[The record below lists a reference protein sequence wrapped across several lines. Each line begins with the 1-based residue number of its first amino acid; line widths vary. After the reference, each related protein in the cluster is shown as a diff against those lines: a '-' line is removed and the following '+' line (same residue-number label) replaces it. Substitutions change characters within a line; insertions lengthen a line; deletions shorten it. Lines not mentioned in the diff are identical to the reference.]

1 MIEVSA
7 PTVES
12 LDLDYLNISWSVANT
27 DTDVLGYEFY
37 VERSESPEGPFD
49 QVAGPF
55 IDRYTLRDY
64 IAPQKRSWR
73 SLYYR
78 IRVVKKADQSS
89 YFTAA
94 KNAEPRPPLDGLEIT
109 RLTSL
114 LFREYTGRPCLVY
127 SVRTFGQRC
136 GACYDKISGRRT
148 VGSCLSCWNTGFA
161 RGFFR
166 PIVSYIQIDPND
178 RNQQNTQQFVSEQA
192 MVTARCSIYPLV
204 KVRDIIVERENRRW
218 RVVNVRRTERLRSPI
233 HQELSLALIP
243 PGDIEF
249 KIPVQWPEDEKT
261 SPRSF
266 ETRMDI

>member
-1 MIEVSA
+1 MITVTA

-12 LDLDYLNISWSVANT
+12 LDLDYLDISWSVADT
-27 DTDVLGYEFY
+27 STDVLGYEFY

-49 QVAGPF
+49 RVAGPLV
-55 IDRYTLRDY
+55 DRYRVRDY
-64 IAPQKRSWR
+64 IAPRKRSWR
-73 SLYYR
+73 TIYYR
-78 IRVVKKADQSS
+78 IKTVEKASGDIAYTQ
-89 YFTAA
+89 AN
-94 KNAEPRPPLDGLEIT
+94 NAEPRPPLDGLEIT

-114 LFREYTGRPCLVY
+114 LFKEYTGRPCLIY

-136 GACYDKISGRRT
+136 GECYDAISGRRT
-148 VGSCLSCWNTGFA
+148 VSSCLSCWNTGFA
-161 RGFFR
+161 RGYFR

-178 RNQQNTQQFVSEQA
+178 RNQANTQQFVSEQA
-192 MVTARCSIYPLV
+192 IVGARCSIYPLV

-233 HQELSLALIP
+233 HQELSLTLIP

-249 KIPVQWPEDEKT
+249 KIPVVWPEDEKT